1 MHQVRQPHQAPISD
15 ILSVKG
21 LNEECLESGTDEQD
35 KMGRRRKPKEV
46 RTLNKQDERGKNEC
60 KKFLCM
66 TI

>member
-1 MHQVRQPHQAPISD
+1 
-15 ILSVKG
+15 VKG